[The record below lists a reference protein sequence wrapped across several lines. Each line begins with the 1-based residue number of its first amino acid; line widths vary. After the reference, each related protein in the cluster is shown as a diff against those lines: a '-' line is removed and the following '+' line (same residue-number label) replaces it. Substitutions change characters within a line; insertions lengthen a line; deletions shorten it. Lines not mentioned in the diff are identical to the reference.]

1 MNNLRST
8 VEEKKQ
14 EELFNKIISDTA
26 NNFIYMKT
34 NDKVFGFNN
43 IERIVK
49 IINDKKTSDKTVKQK
64 ESELQMLILV
74 IFDDLALICNGKFRN
89 MQLQCDFYTFYKSV
103 DKIVKNKVE
112 NILSLN
118 HYPIDKIKFK

>member
-1 MNNLRST
+1 MNNLKQT
-8 VEEKKQ
+8 IVEKKQ
-14 EELFNKIISDTA
+14 EELFNKIINDTA
-26 NNFIYMKT
+26 INFINMKT
-34 NDKVFGFNN
+34 NDKVFGFDN
-43 IERIVK
+43 IERIAK

-74 IFDDLALICNGKFRN
+74 IFDDLALICNGKFKN
-89 MQLQCDFYTFYKSV
+89 MKLQCDFHTFYKGV
-103 DKIVKNKVE
+103 DKIVRSKVE

>member
-8 VEEKKQ
+8 VEKKQ

-26 NNFIYMKT
+26 NNFINMKI

-43 IERIVK
+43 IERIIK

-74 IFDDLALICNGKFRN
+74 IFDDLALICNGKFKN
-89 MQLQCDFYTFYKSV
+89 MQLQCDFYTFYKGV
-103 DKIVKNKVE
+103 DKIVRNKVE
-112 NILSLN
+112 TILSLN
-118 HYPIDKIKFK
+118 HFPIDKIKFK

>member
-8 VEEKKQ
+8 VEKKQ
-14 EELFNKIISDTA
+14 EELFNKIIADTA
-26 NNFIYMKT
+26 NNFINMKI
-34 NDKVFGFNN
+34 NDKIFGFDN
-43 IERIVK
+43 IERITK

-74 IFDDLALICNGKFRN
+74 IFDDLALICNGKFKN
-89 MQLQCDFYTFYKSV
+89 MQLQCDFYTFYKCV
-103 DKIVKNKVE
+103 DNIIRNKIE

-118 HYPIDKIKFK
+118 HYQLDRIKFK